1 LKLHINWNALG
12 ISAALACAIHC
23 ALLPL
28 LISALPLF
36 GINLLNNIYF
46 ESGMIL
52 IALIIGSTTLW
63 HGYKR
68 HHHRMIPLLSF
79 LSGMALLILNHF
91 IEDYKL
97 LLVIPSSILI
107 ILAYFLNWRFCRQAK
122 HCHSSDCNH

>member
-1 LKLHINWNALG
+1 
-12 ISAALACAIHC
+12 
-23 ALLPL
+23 LPL